1 MNPENAKP
9 EALSLEAEHCIPNA
23 SPHFQTE
30 LAAQLAALV
39 PEAVADGE
47 IDIEKLRQLLGQ
59 DAATGAE
66 RFGLFWPGKG
76 QAIRAAQLPSTA
88 TLQPVPEQSKNWDE
102 TQNVFIEGDNLEV
115 LKTLQRHYH
124 GKVKLIYID
133 PPYNTGKDFVYRDKY
148 QEGLQTYL
156 EWTQQVNSE
165 GQKTSPNS
173 ESAGRYHSNW
183 LNMMYPRLKLARN
196 LLAEDG
202 VIFISIDDNEAAH
215 LKVLC
220 DEVFGSQNFICALAV
235 KRSANGLGSK
245 EGFASNHDS
254 IFVYQRNSLK
264 KAFFGV
270 KPDKAYL
277 SKFDTHDSFGSYK
290 IDGLFRKKGQSASRE
305 DSPGCYYPVFFDPS
319 TGEVALES
327 KRGDWLTTYPKLPNG
342 TDGRWIWSRDFAKD
356 KTHRLKASSKGTI
369 YVKDYLTEGQ
379 RVKPRSILEKNSY
392 LTERATNEIIDLFGK
407 KVFDTPKPIN
417 LLKDLFDN
425 ATRDDSLILDFFA
438 GSATTAQAV
447 MQLNAEDGGQ
457 RRFIL
462 VQLPEP
468 TPADSEARKAGF
480 ATIADIS
487 RRRIE
492 LAGEKIKTEMGDKA
506 AGLDVGFRAYKL
518 ADTQFAKWRVSSDS
532 TPEALQQSLLAQRN
546 GADDAASSAA
556 LLTEVLLKM
565 GYALS
570 ERSSSR
576 TIASLPWQ
584 QVGQAGGAMPPLL
597 AYMDEHQPPTL
608 EQLRAAIDTAAAEAM
623 RVVLLEDALA
633 GDDALKTNALEYA
646 KAHGVE
652 LKTA

>member
-1 MNPENAKP
+1 M
-9 EALSLEAEHCIPNA
+9 
-23 SPHFQTE
+23 
-30 LAAQLAALV
+30 
-39 PEAVADGE
+39 ADGE

-59 DAATGAE
+59 DATTGAE

-156 EWTQQVNSE
+156 EWTQQLNSE

-173 ESAGRYHSNW
+173 ETAGRYHSNW
-183 LNMMYPRLKLARN
+183 LNMIYPRLKLARN

-202 VIFISIDDNEAAH
+202 VICISIDDNEISN
-215 LKVLC
+215 LRTIC
-220 DEVFGSQNFICALAV
+220 DEIFGETNFQGDVITIANPGGRDYKQIAITHEHLLIYSKSDDTTLNEIAKDVSFSMTDDAGGFDLRELRNRNPKFHRGNRPNLFYAFYTDPKNITQDGYCSISLTRDSKHCIEVFPVNSEGRDSCWRWGTQKSGAAIKSGDPFNSEVVARQKRDGGWNIYEKSRRATSKAKSLWDETEMRTENGTRMLRGLFGSTL
-235 KRSANGLGSK
+235 
-245 EGFASNHDS
+245 
-254 IFVYQRNSLK
+254 
-264 KAFFGV
+264 
-270 KPDKAYL
+270 
-277 SKFDTHDSFGSYK
+277 FDH
-290 IDGLFRKKGQSASRE
+290 
-305 DSPGCYYPVFFDPS
+305 
-319 TGEVALES
+319 
-327 KRGDWLTTYPKLPNG
+327 
-342 TDGRWIWSRDFAKD
+342 
-356 KTHRLKASSKGTI
+356 
-369 YVKDYLTEGQ
+369 
-379 RVKPRSILEKNSY
+379 
-392 LTERATNEIIDLFGK
+392 
-407 KVFDTPKPIN
+407 PKPLTLIQRC
-417 LLKDLFDN
+417 LEIG
-425 ATRDDSLILDFFA
+425 AAPDSLILDFFA
-438 GSATTAQAV
+438 GSATTAHAV

-492 LAGEKIKTEMGDKA
+492 LAGEKIKAEMGEQA

-518 ADTQFAKWRVSSDS
+518 ADTQFAKWRVGSDS
-532 TPEALQQSLLAQRN
+532 TPQALQHSLLAQRN

-576 TIASLPWQ
+576 NIAGLPWQ

-608 EQLRAAIDTAAAEAM
+608 EQLRAAIDSAAAEAM
-623 RVVLLEDALA
+623 RVLLLEDALA
-633 GDDALKTNALEYA
+633 GNDALKTNALEYA